1 MLYNIDMKLL
11 LVEDELKV
19 ANFLS
24 KGLQEE
30 GYVVDVA
37 YDGKK
42 GLELLRESTYDIVLL
57 DLMIPEVGGLDLL
70 KYMRAWG
77 INTPVLIITAK
88 SSKEDVIK
96 GLDTGSDDYLTKPFS
111 FEELLAR
118 VRALLRRSRTADTH
132 ILEYKDIVLNPYNRK
147 MIIASK
153 EGELT
158 EKEFLIMEFML
169 RNSEKPLTR
178 RDIAEHVWQN
188 QTDSTNIVDVYV
200 NFLRKKIE
208 SLTAKRYIHTVRGIG
223 YILKE
228 VDEKS

>member
-1 MLYNIDMKLL
+1 MLYNIDMKVL

-30 GYVVDVA
+30 GYAVDVA

-42 GLELLRESTYDIVLL
+42 GLEFLQESTYDIVLL

-70 KYMRAWG
+70 KNMRAWG

-147 MIIASK
+147 LIIASK

-223 YILKE
+223 YIFKE